1 MGCWEVY
8 VQLFLMI
15 SAQYSIYITKV
26 HLLKLNYL
34 KMNCIS
40 QKHSWIVETQYN
52 NTAYVTFSGPQHTST
67 MFSFQK
73 LLVNVS
79 LSNVCN
85 DT

>member
-40 QKHSWIVETQYN
+40 QKHSWIVETHYN
-52 NTAYVTFSGPQHTST
+52 NTAYVTFQADSICRQCFH
-67 MFSFQK
+67 FRNCQ
-73 LLVNVS
+73 
-79 LSNVCN
+79 
-85 DT
+85 